1 MDEMENRAPPSH
13 HTHLWERSLDQARNV
28 ILVIAEGTE
37 AVRDL
42 HRVHESSD
50 DIRNYGAG
58 VVCLGIC
65 DVSAKSTRSLE
76 MPVGT
81 HRCWK
86 RLVVLS
92 GSASGQKARK
102 LRLINDTGKLEH
114 ARSRDDDG
122 KSMWDNRKRFVV
134 VVGVVLLDHSSN
146 RVREAMAEM
155 YPCVAESDAWV
166 REKEWS

>member
-1 MDEMENRAPPSH
+1 MDEMENRAPPSL

-92 GSASGQKARK
+92 ASLSGQKA
-102 LRLINDTGKLEH
+102 
-114 ARSRDDDG
+114 
-122 KSMWDNRKRFVV
+122 
-134 VVGVVLLDHSSN
+134 
-146 RVREAMAEM
+146 
-155 YPCVAESDAWV
+155 
-166 REKEWS
+166 